1 MPLLACAHLF
11 AARQAMPTIVAILVG
26 LLIGAATGY
35 QFGLVAG
42 PLLGWLLVRG
52 MRQQREIEALR
63 HEIATRTGLQE
74 TVADLRST
82 APVPVSAP
90 APAGA
95 TGDAARVEAAI
106 AAAMIRQGVA
116 PEATVAVAP
125 PPATTIPASP
135 RAAKAAPAVAFTPA
149 APPRPPRPNP
159 LAPLRDWFFGGNTIV
174 KAGIAILFIG
184 LAFLAKYAA
193 EHSNVPIEWRLAG
206 IGAVGVALLA
216 VGWRLRTRRAG
227 YAQVLQGGAVAVLYL
242 TIFAAFRFYGVL
254 AVAPAFAMMAGV
266 AAFSAALAVLQ
277 DARPLAVV
285 GALGGFAAPLLLST
299 GSGDQVALFSY
310 YLVLD
315 LGIAAIAWLK
325 AWRSLNLIGF
335 VFTFVVAT
343 AWGVLRYRAED
354 FASSEAFL
362 IAFFLV
368 FVVVLVLPARH
379 AARAPIDAAGPGPRS
394 GDAWV
399 NSSLLFGL
407 PTVTFA
413 LQYGLVRDSAY
424 GAALSAL
431 GLAAFYVGLATWMRR
446 RPALGITFDASLAI
460 AVVFLTLVI
469 PFALDERSTAGAWTL
484 EAAGLV
490 WIGFRQQR
498 LRPRAFGYALFVIS
512 ALTMLYAH
520 DRYGPADSVFN
531 AYLWNGVMAGAA
543 AIAAA
548 LFVHRAAR
556 RLEPTERAASGQ
568 SPLGNEVIAQPLL
581 IGLGTL
587 WFAATAIGQIDVF
600 VLAAWQPAA
609 ALATL
614 AVATAAYA
622 ALARR
627 FTWPGIAWPI
637 LATMPVAALVA
648 LAQMAGPDTSI
659 LAYGGW
665 WAWPLVFAAHA
676 LALAW
681 VAPTWPRG
689 AAHAMHA
696 MGAVMLAF
704 VGALVGRAL
713 TGDTTAV
720 GDPGS
725 AWPWLGWLVVPA
737 LLLLVLPRPRTAQV
751 WPVRALPEAYAVS
764 ATAAIA
770 LCLWGWTL
778 VANAF
783 SDGSAAPLP
792 HLPLVN
798 PLDIGIGVALMAIVL
813 ALRGPLGAA
822 LGNARVAAW
831 AALSAAGFVWLNAI
845 LLRGFFHYG
854 QVPYDLDAWADSF
867 AVQTGLALL
876 WTATA
881 LATMW
886 IGARRGECTPWLVG
900 AALLAAVVVKL
911 VFVDLG
917 GAGTVTRIVSFIGVG
932 LGMLVIG
939 YVAPIPSSTSSSSLS
954 SEDRHV
960 PG

>member
-1 MPLLACAHLF
+1 
-11 AARQAMPTIVAILVG
+11 MPTIVAILVG
-26 LLIGAATGY
+26 LLIGASTGN

-42 PLLGWLLVRG
+42 PLLGWLLVRV
-52 MRQQREIEALR
+52 MRQQRDIEALR
-63 HEIATRTGLQE
+63 HEIGA
-74 TVADLRST
+74 ST
-82 APVPVSAP
+82 APDPVVADVRPSPIAP

-106 AAAMIRQGVA
+106 AASMVRQGVA
-116 PEATVAVAP
+116 PEDAPAAKAP
-125 PPATTIPASP
+125 PPTPAVT
-135 RAAKAAPAVAFTPA
+135 RAAS
-149 APPRPPRPNP
+149 PRPNP

-174 KAGIAILFIG
+174 KAGIAILFVG

-193 EHSNVPIEWRLAG
+193 EHSNVPVEWRLAG
-206 IGAVGVALLA
+206 IGAVAIALLA

-227 YAQVLQGGAVAVLYL
+227 YAQVLQGGAVALFYL

-254 AVAPAFAMMAGV
+254 AVGPAFALMVGV

-277 DARPLAVV
+277 DARALAVV
-285 GALGGFAAPLLLST
+285 GALGGFAVPLLLST
-299 GSGDQVALFSY
+299 GGGDQVVLFSY
-310 YLVLD
+310 YLILD
-315 LGIAAIAWLK
+315 LGIAAIAWSK
-325 AWRSLNLIGF
+325 SWRSLNLIGF
-335 VFTFVVAT
+335 VFTYVVAT
-343 AWGVLRYRAED
+343 AWGVLRYRPED

-362 IAFFLV
+362 VAFFLV
-368 FVVVLVLPARH
+368 FVAVLVLPARH
-379 AARAPIDAAGPGPRS
+379 AARVSTNAATSGSRS

-407 PTVTFA
+407 PTLTFA
-413 LQYGLVRDSAY
+413 LQYGLVRDTAY

-446 RPALGITFDASLAI
+446 RPALGVTFEASLAI

-490 WIGFRQQR
+490 WIGLRQQR
-498 LRPRAFGYALFVIS
+498 LRPRVFGYALFVVS
-512 ALTMLYAH
+512 ALTMLYAR
-520 DRYGPADSVFN
+520 DRFGPADRVFN

-543 AIAAA
+543 ALAAA
-548 LFVHRAAR
+548 LFVHRAVR
-556 RLEPTERAASGQ
+556 RFRASTGDPVVVA
-568 SPLGNEVIAQPLL
+568 PLGGEAIAEPLL

-587 WFAATAIGQIDVF
+587 WLAATAIGQIDVF
-600 VLAAWQPAA
+600 VRVPWQFAA

-622 ALARR
+622 ALAKRLD
-627 FTWPGIAWPI
+627 WPGIGWPI
-637 LATMPVAALVA
+637 LAAMPIAATVA
-648 LAQMAGPDTSI
+648 LAQMAGPDTSV
-659 LAYGGW
+659 LDYGGW

-681 VAPTWPRG
+681 VAPQWPRG

-704 VGALVGRAL
+704 VGALVGRAV

-737 LLLLVLPRPRTAQV
+737 LLLLVLPRPRTAQL
-751 WPVRALPEAYAVS
+751 WPVRALPEAYAVT

-798 PLDIGIGVALMAIVL
+798 PLDIGIGVALAAIIL

-822 LGNARVAAW
+822 MGSARVAAW
-831 AALSAAGFVWLNAI
+831 AALSAAGFLWLNAI

-854 QVPYDLDAWADSF
+854 QVPYDLDAWAESF

-886 IGARRGECTPWLVG
+886 VGARRGARTPWLVG

-911 VFVDLG
+911 VFVDLT

-939 YVAPIPSSTSSSSLS
+939 YVAPIPSSSSS
-954 SEDRHV
+954 EPRHV
-960 PG
+960 QG